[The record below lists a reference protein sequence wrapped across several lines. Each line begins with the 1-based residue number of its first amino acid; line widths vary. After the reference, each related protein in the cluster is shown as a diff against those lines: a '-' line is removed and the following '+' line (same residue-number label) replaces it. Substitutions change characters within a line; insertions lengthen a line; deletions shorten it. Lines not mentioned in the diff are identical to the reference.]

1 MRAHLIGA
9 TVALLVGPAI
19 ALAQPR
25 LTVSTKTPKPGD
37 PILVTVAGVDAR
49 PEGTGGRAQLVFF
62 PVRGGWQA
70 VFAVPHEDPSG
81 ELQVKIDGVGLKE
94 TLAIRA
100 YQFPQEPV
108 TVAPEL
114 AEPSSGKAKQI
125 DADNSAI
132 INAAKNSGPPLFR
145 VPFRYPTGSVT
156 SPFGAQRTFNGDIYK
171 SRHLGMDVA
180 ARLGAPVRA
189 FARGKVALVYDGF
202 LVGGTVVV
210 VHGAG
215 IASVH
220 FHMSE
225 IGVAVGDEVERGAVL
240 GKVALVGRTT
250 GPHIHVGIWVAGGFV
265 DPAVFA
271 RLKLGSPLKSPDSLR
286 ARK

>member
-1 MRAHLIGA
+1 MTAHSICTTLALLIGA
-9 TVALLVGPAI
+9 GN

-25 LTVSTKTPKPGD
+25 LGVSTKTPKAGD
-37 PILVTVAGVDAR
+37 PVLVTVAGVDAR
-49 PEGTGGRAQLVFF
+49 PKGTGGRVPLVFF
-62 PVRGGWQA
+62 RVRGGWQA
-70 VFAVPHEDPSG
+70 VFAVPHDDPPS
-81 ELQVKIDGVGLKE
+81 ELRVEIDGGLKE
-94 TLAIRA
+94 TLTIRA
-100 YQFPQEPV
+100 YEFPQEAV
-108 TVAPEL
+108 TIAPEL
-114 AEPSSGKAKQI
+114 GEPPASMAKRI
-125 DADNSAI
+125 DADNGAI
-132 INAAKNSGPPLFR
+132 INAARNSAPPIFQ
-145 VPFRYPTGSVT
+145 VPFRYPTGRIT
-156 SPFGAQRTFNGDIYK
+156 SPFGAVRMYNGDIYK
-171 SRHLGMDVA
+171 SQHLGMDVSA
-180 ARLGAPVRA
+180 SLGAPVRA
-189 FARGKVALVYDGF
+189 VARGKVALVYDGF

-271 RLKLGSPLKSPDSLR
+271 RLKLASPDEKR
-286 ARK
+286 